1 MIKNC
6 PNCGLPLPP
15 YMKECPACGSKTNF
29 QAKSEPEQIKDTVKN
44 SFLKKHNVK
53 LGPWDFALILICNIA
68 LVMIIINLILGGI
81 CWFYYP
87 VVVLFSGY
95 CLSFSAASKNI
106 KRFITRYRNS
116 VIIINLILTICNAIV
131 LLAENKANLWA
142 FEYFIPCNLLIANT
156 VMVILLF
163 FSDASIFKVIC
174 SVFTFNFQSLTLFVL
189 LLAGVLG
196 LSQFSRILIILAFGI
211 NFITFINLILL
222 YFFKYRNKI
231 VDDFKLWE

>member
-15 YMKECPACGSKTNF
+15 YVGVCPACGAKTNF
-29 QAKSEPEQIKDTVKN
+29 QNKEETGRIDETVKS

-53 LGPWDFALILICNIA
+53 LGGWDIALILICNIA
-68 LVMIIINLILGGI
+68 FVMIILNMILGGT

-87 VVVLFSGY
+87 VIVLFAGY
-95 CLSFSAASKNI
+95 CLSFSAASKNV

-116 VIIINLILTICNAIV
+116 VIIINLIITICNLIATVVTHETDLWAYEFFIPSNL
-131 LLAENKANLWA
+131 LLANV
-142 FEYFIPCNLLIANT
+142 
-156 VMVILLF
+156 VMVILLI
-163 FSDASIFKVIC
+163 FSDTSIFKVMFSI
-174 SVFTFNFQSLTLFVL
+174 FTFSFQSFTLFVL

-196 LSQFSRILIILAFGI
+196 LSQLSRILIILAFGI
-211 NFITFINLILL
+211 NFITLVNLIFL